1 MPFKW
6 AFARIWKLM
15 SFCPSKC
22 STALQAAAVL
32 VVLEC
37 VAQQHIC
44 LDIASLN
51 IDVLIMLYVA
61 IMTSII
67 LLFMIWIVPCALQGL
82 SISAAAMATMEFARV
97 DASMGTFY
105 LVHTFLSML
114 TIALMVSSTHTV
126 SCKYVCSCKLLL
138 AFSVHNVGSFRPLT
152 RQIHLQLWG
161 AWCHLL

>member
-1 MPFKW
+1 
-6 AFARIWKLM
+6 M
-15 SFCPSKC
+15 SFCLSKC
-22 STALQAAAVL
+22 STALQAAGLL

-37 VAQQHIC
+37 VAQQHTC
-44 LDIASLN
+44 LDIASLK
-51 IDVLIMLYVA
+51 IDVLVMLYVA
-61 IMTSII
+61 IMTHII
-67 LLFMIWIVPCALQGL
+67 WLCMVLMVPCALQGL

-126 SCKYVCSCKLLL
+126 SCKYVCSCKLLP

-152 RQIHLQLWG
+152 REFHLQLLGTWRY
-161 AWCHLL
+161 L